1 MRKHMKFQKKL
12 TILVLLF
19 PLLVFSQDVQTLSDK
34 AADAYRAKNYK
45 QSAELYVAALEK
57 EENKSGLAYNAACS
71 FALAGQAEKAFEY
84 LETAV
89 DLGYTNVEQIKSDSD
104 LKSLHN
110 DKRWQK
116 IIDKAAEKKRAVKE
130 FWDSSVLETPYRE
143 NISEDEKIAGLSK
156 LWAEVKFNFTNFDLV
171 PEVNWD
177 ALYFEYLPKVRQSR
191 STLEYYQLLMEIVA
205 KLRDGHTGISIP
217 RELVEQA
224 FSRPPLDTRLIEDK
238 VIITKIYDAALKETG
253 LEIGQEIIEIDGI
266 PIKKYASENVAP
278 FQAASTP
285 QDLTS
290 RTYGYNLIKG
300 KAGNRVKLTV
310 KDETGKSRIITVQH
324 FGSEEWS
331 RFLKGVSTPVFEFK
345 VLPGNIGYVALN
357 SFGSNEAAEKFEENF
372 EAISQTDA
380 LILDIRNNGGGNSSV
395 GWLILSM
402 LTDKPFLVSK
412 WHTREYRPS
421 FRAWGRPEGK
431 YGEDFNKFS
440 ADGSKYYKKT
450 VIVLTSP
457 RTYSAAEDFAV
468 AFDAMDRGLMIG
480 EATGGSTGQP
490 LFFRLPG
497 GGSARVTT
505 KRDSYPDGREFVGVG
520 IQPDI
525 KVSPTV
531 KDFRTGRD
539 TILEAAQ
546 SEIKKKL

>member
-1 MRKHMKFQKKL
+1 MKFQKKL